1 MRRNFNWTV
10 DTTAQNDASNDKAL
24 RVHTRHEKIMTTVN
38 PDGVCNIVSDTVQD
52 QQQQNNRNDDEKQ
65 HDNEAP
71 HVHVDAM
78 YSTE

>member
-1 MRRNFNWTV
+1 
-10 DTTAQNDASNDKAL
+10 
-24 RVHTRHEKIMTTVN
+24 MTTVN